1 MPGVIQSEWRVRI
14 PKVLAEELIAHC
26 ESERPNEACGV
37 LAMDGSEVVRVMAMV
52 NADKSPVRYRLEPNE
67 QLRVY
72 KELDEQGW
80 DFASF
85 HSHTRTG
92 AYPSPTDVKEA
103 REDVPYVIVSLAA
116 EEADI
121 KAFRIVKADWL
132 DLTGEVQEVPVEVV
146 G

>member
-1 MPGVIQSEWRVRI
+1 MTDSGWRVRI
-14 PKVLAEELIAHC
+14 PRPLADELVAHC
-26 ESERPNEACGV
+26 DGERPNEACGV
-37 LAMDGSEVVRVMAMV
+37 LALDGSDVVRVIAMT

-72 KELDEQGW
+72 KELDEHRW

-85 HSHTRTG
+85 HSHTRTA

-116 EEADI
+116 DEPDI

>member
-1 MPGVIQSEWRVRI
+1 
-14 PKVLAEELIAHC
+14 
-26 ESERPNEACGV
+26 
-37 LAMDGSEVVRVMAMV
+37 MDGSDVVRVKAMV

-85 HSHTRTG
+85 HSHTRTE

-116 EEADI
+116 EEPDI